1 MTADAPDGMSVVG
14 LLVWELSTFGDSL
27 SDLAHGLFY
36 LSFSPDQLGGITARA
51 RAGQAA
57 NANALEVGARAS
69 ACAQRS
75 ADFLSSDK
83 LCNQART

>member
-1 MTADAPDGMSVVG
+1 MSIVGM
-14 LLVWELSTFGDSL
+14 LVWELSTFGDPL
-27 SDLAHGLFY
+27 SELAHGLLY

-69 ACAQRS
+69 VCAQRA
-75 ADFLSSDK
+75 ADILSSDK
-83 LCNQART
+83 LCYEART